1 MTTGHQKTTKN
12 VEARRREQQR
22 KAWKAGRKRKQPPA
36 QYRLRTHM
44 PRAGMIYYSD
54 SPIMN
59 NTRKEYAV
67 AKRLKRVMPD
77 PKSLD
82 RRTVDATF
90 AQIFKEAKAVLQKAN
105 TGNDTVT
112 GASTNDP
119 IAFIIQLK
127 ASPALKTWTSDLFPN
142 HFIPLF
148 LLLRGARQ
156 KWHKSPRAPFN
167 VEEHT
172 KTARAID
179 EFEAVSKFVWNTSF
193 VAFWLIRA
201 GLIGPLTWR
210 ETNKDEVESGDEQE
224 ERGQNGNNGNSG
236 DDDNVFVVGQQTGDP
251 GGSGQDEKMNDDDVL
266 RAMNDAFKQFGMD
279 FAVGDLQ
286 DVLARLRIQE
296 EGTAAAAADSVPG
309 DQEQQSA
316 NPSLEG
322 EVVEED
328 QPGNPSLDEEVV
340 VEEEDRDGDVQ
351 MADA

>member
-1 MTTGHQKTTKN
+1 MTTGHEKTTKN
-12 VEARRREQQR
+12 AKARRREQQR

-36 QYRLRTHM
+36 PYRLRTHM
-44 PRAGMIYYSD
+44 PRAGMIYYPD
-54 SPIMN
+54 GPIMN

-90 AQIFKEAKAVLQKAN
+90 AQIFKEATAVLQKAN
-105 TGNDTVT
+105 TGNGTAT

-127 ASPALKTWTSDLFPN
+127 ASPALKIWTSDLFPN

-179 EFEAVSKFVWNTSF
+179 EFEAVSKFVWNTSS
-193 VAFWLIRA
+193 
-201 GLIGPLTWR
+201 
-210 ETNKDEVESGDEQE
+210 TNKDEVESGDEQE

-266 RAMNDAFKQFGMD
+266 RAMNDAFKQFGLD

-286 DVLARLRIQE
+286 DVLARLGIQE
-296 EGTAAAAADSVPG
+296 EGTAAAAADSAPG

-322 EVVEED
+322 EVVEEE